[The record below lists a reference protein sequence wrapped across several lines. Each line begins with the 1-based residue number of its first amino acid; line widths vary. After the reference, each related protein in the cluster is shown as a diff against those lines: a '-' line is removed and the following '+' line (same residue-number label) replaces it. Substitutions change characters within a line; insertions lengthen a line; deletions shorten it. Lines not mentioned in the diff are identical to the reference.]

1 MLQDTNAKEN
11 EKKFL
16 RPRAWCIR
24 IPRTYCGDLGH
35 KNIGGFQTVVIA
47 YDQVH
52 AWESAMGASDWEM
65 LAFPVNCVS
74 VKSLKRFAELEA
86 NKADTMPSNK
96 I

>member
-35 KNIGGFQTVVIA
+35 KNIGGFQTVVVA

-52 AWESAMGASDWEM
+52 AWESAMGAADWEM
-65 LAFPVNCVS
+65 LQFPVNCVS
-74 VKSLKRFAELEA
+74 VFP
-86 NKADTMPSNK
+86 TQPV
-96 I
+96 

>member
-1 MLQDTNAKEN
+1 LDIRPQQENGIVLQDTNAKEN

-35 KNIGGFQTVVIA
+35 QNIGGFQTVVIA

-52 AWESAMGASDWEM
+52 AWESAMGAADWEM
-65 LAFPVNCVS
+65 LQFPVNCVS
-74 VKSLKRFAELEA
+74 VFP
-86 NKADTMPSNK
+86 TQPV
-96 I
+96 